1 MRSVKQKGGVRERI
15 MDNLIYLVGLVIV
28 VAYNVTFVLGHG

>member
-1 MRSVKQKGGVRERI
+1 

>member
-1 MRSVKQKGGVRERI
+1 VGTGRFIV
-15 MDNLIYLVGLVIV
+15 DNLIYLVGLVIV

>member
-1 MRSVKQKGGVRERI
+1 MWVDRERI